1 MYYRV
6 VCIFLSRGRIY
17 CTNDS
22 GNMTVLDLS
31 GMTLETH
38 SEFGVVSYPVVM
50 GDILF
55 LNDENGELV
64 ILHDE

>member
-6 VCIFLSRGRIY
+6 VCIFLSRGSIY

-31 GMTLETH
+31 GRTLETY

-64 ILHDE
+64 MLHDE